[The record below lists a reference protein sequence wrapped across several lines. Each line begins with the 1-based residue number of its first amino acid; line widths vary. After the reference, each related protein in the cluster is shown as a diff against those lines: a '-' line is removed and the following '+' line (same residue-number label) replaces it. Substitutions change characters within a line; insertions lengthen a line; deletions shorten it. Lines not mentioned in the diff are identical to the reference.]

1 MYFFSLLIFLYGER
15 LPWIKWT
22 HLHFIS
28 ISIHF
33 PAISVWNHWGPN
45 KWYQSY
51 WSWNDQISCNSSS
64 FHWVYIQRWRSFLA
78 ASQPLWVLRSR
89 KHATTSH
96 VFYYFLLQVRRGV
109 GIFSRCAGI
118 GIMHK
123 LSGFHMRYKT
133 SFEHQSMM
141 HQRRLSPKNPRC
153 KSTWISCRWTQNQF
167 LIHQ

>member
-1 MYFFSLLIFLYGER
+1 MERDYHELSKLTCISYPFPYTSLPSPFGTIVVLTNGIR
-15 LPWIKWT
+15 
-22 HLHFIS
+22 
-28 ISIHF
+28 
-33 PAISVWNHWGPN
+33 AIDLEMTKS
-45 KWYQSY
+45 
-51 WSWNDQISCNSSS
+51 SCSSSS

-118 GIMHK
+118 RIMHK